1 METLS
6 LSSSVRFRNIDGDG
20 VVVQL
25 ENSRVIV
32 VNEVGLHIIQ
42 RLDTPVTHE
51 ELVASI
57 GEEFDVSDEQAEKDL
72 HVYLNALDQ
81 EQILAQSA

>member
-1 METLS
+1 METLG
-6 LSSSVRFRNIDGDG
+6 LSSGVRFRNIDGDG
-20 VVVQL
+20 VIVHL
-25 ENSRVIV
+25 ENSRVLV

-42 RLDTPVTHE
+42 RLDTPVTRE
-51 ELVASI
+51 ELAASI

-72 HVYLNALDQ
+72 QVYLDALDR

>member
-1 METLS
+1 METLG

-20 VVVQL
+20 VIVHL

-42 RLDTPVTHE
+42 KLDTPVTRE
-51 ELVASI
+51 ELAASI
-57 GEEFDVSDEQAEKDL
+57 CEEFDVSDEQAERDL
-72 HVYLNALDQ
+72 QVYLSALDQ